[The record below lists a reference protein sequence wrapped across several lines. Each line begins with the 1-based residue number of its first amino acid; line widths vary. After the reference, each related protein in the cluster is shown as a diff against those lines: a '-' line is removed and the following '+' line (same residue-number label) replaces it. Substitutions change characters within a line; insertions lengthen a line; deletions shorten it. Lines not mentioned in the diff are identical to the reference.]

1 MWFLV
6 SNMEIQKPSQELHFE
21 VTKKHT
27 CLLFHIHVFNL
38 FKSWWNQGF
47 DQDSNGY
54 NILINKIY
62 TYSNQ
67 EIMYLTPNPKLCL
80 MKVSMHEE
88 KWFLVSSMEIS
99 KPPPPRA
106 SFWSD

>member
-1 MWFLV
+1 MFHEVKHEDMWFLV

-54 NILINKIY
+54 KNSKKKQGLLMLYSKHSINLINK
-62 TYSNQ
+62 
-67 EIMYLTPNPKLCL
+67 
-80 MKVSMHEE
+80 V
-88 KWFLVSSMEIS
+88 
-99 KPPPPRA
+99 
-106 SFWSD
+106 

>member
-1 MWFLV
+1 MFHEVKHEDMWFLV

-54 NILINKIY
+54 KNSKKNKVF
-62 TYSNQ
+62 
-67 EIMYLTPNPKLCL
+67 LCYI
-80 MKVSMHEE
+80 VSIQL
-88 KWFLVSSMEIS
+88 F
-99 KPPPPRA
+99 
-106 SFWSD
+106 

>member
-47 DQDSNGY
+47 DKDSNGY
-54 NILINKIY
+54 KNSKKTRSSLML
-62 TYSNQ
+62 YSKHSIKKQGNLNTWMPQ
-67 EIMYLTPNPKLCL
+67 DVWKPKTMAKHIMCACCIQFK
-80 MKVSMHEE
+80 
-88 KWFLVSSMEIS
+88 
-99 KPPPPRA
+99 
-106 SFWSD
+106 